1 MIIITNENI
10 KKENLDENAINFTSP
25 IKSTSQIKSAC
36 RHIRKLLDKQIIH
49 HNRFERKK

>member
-25 IKSTSQIKSAC
+25 IKSAC